1 MTAAAAQ
8 AVAQADERAAA
19 LAVAAAADALRRAER
34 VWIGTHVDPDGDAIG
49 SALGLAHILR
59 SLGKVVT
66 VACQDAPPRD
76 GIWLPGAYDI
86 VASGPDGH
94 PAAHGGHPTAH
105 GGHPTAH
112 GRHPAAH
119 GGHTPAAA
127 APYDLAVAVDA
138 GDAGR
143 LGTLHAADT
152 WAAQPTLVID
162 HHVSNTGFG
171 DVDCIVP
178 SASSTC
184 EILLA
189 VADALGVPLTVEAA
203 TCLLC
208 GIVTD
213 TIGFRT
219 PSTSS
224 ATLASAGRLVAD
236 GADLAEV
243 ARRVFLSRPLA
254 GLRLE
259 GRALDRLVMDGPFA
273 ISWLSLSD
281 FEGLGAAPED
291 GRGIVQTLATAVE
304 PLAVALLR
312 ERHDG
317 TFDVS
322 LRAKGAVDL
331 VPAARALGGGGHAL
345 AAGGRTPGPLPAALD
360 AVRQSLAKHVAAAE

>member
-1 MTAAAAQ
+1 MTAAVVQ
-8 AVAQADERAAA
+8 AVVQADARSAA

-76 GIWLPGAYDI
+76 GIWLPGAHDI
-86 VASGPDGH
+86 VASGPGGHSAAHGGH
-94 PAAHGGHPTAH
+94 PAAHGGHA
-105 GGHPTAH
+105 
-112 GRHPAAH
+112 
-119 GGHTPAAA
+119 PAAA

-162 HHVSNTGFG
+162 HHISNTGFG

-189 VADALGVPLTVEAA
+189 VADALGVPLNLEAA

-219 PSTSS
+219 PSTSA
-224 ATLASAGRLVAD
+224 ATLASAGRLVAA

-360 AVRQSLAKHVAAAE
+360 AVRQALAKHVAAAE

>member
-1 MTAAAAQ
+1 MTAAAPHA
-8 AVAQADERAAA
+8 ATQAD
-19 LAVAAAADALRRAER
+19 AVAAAAGALRQAER

-59 SLGKVVT
+59 ALGKVAT

-76 GIWLPGAYDI
+76 GIWLPGAKDI
-86 VASGPDGH
+86 VASGP
-94 PAAHGGHPTAH
+94 GGHPTSH
-105 GGHPTAH
+105 GGHATT
-112 GRHPAAH
+112 H
-119 GGHTPAAA
+119 GGHGIAAGG
-127 APYDLAVAVDA
+127 PYDLAVAVDA

-162 HHVSNTGFG
+162 HHISNTGFG

-189 VADALGVPLTVEAA
+189 VADALGVQLSTEAA

-219 PSTSS
+219 PSTSA
-224 ATLASAGRLVAD
+224 ATLAAASRLVAD
-236 GADLAEV
+236 GADLADV

-259 GRALDRLVMDGPFA
+259 GRALDRVVMDGPFA

-291 GRGIVQTLATAVE
+291 GRGIVQALATAVE

-322 LRAKGAVDL
+322 LRAKGTVDL

-360 AVRQSLAKHVAAAE
+360 AVRQALAAHVAAAER